1 MNVVKTLI
9 VYGTRKGM
17 TTETVSVI
25 AGILKDR
32 FSHSVDIAE
41 TRQVRYYKKRIHEY
55 DNIIIGTS
63 IVSDRWKSRILSL
76 AKRNIFE
83 NKQVAIF
90 VTAGGTLNKVK
101 KYGIT
106 KEAAINEAIEK
117 YIEKYIKKFK
127 FTPISK
133 GAFGGRVI
141 KRGIEKY
148 NSWNKED
155 IINWTTDLGDKLSEQ
170 KRST

>member
-1 MNVVKTLI
+1 MNVIKTLI

-25 AGILKDR
+25 AGILKDK
-32 FSHSVDIAE
+32 FSHIVDIAE
-41 TRQVRYYKKRIHEY
+41 TKQMRNYKKRIHEY

-63 IVSDRWKSRILSL
+63 IVSDRWKSRILSF
-76 AKRNIFE
+76 AKQDIFE
-83 NKQVAIF
+83 NKPVAIF
-90 VTAGGTLNKVK
+90 VTAGGTLNKVN

-141 KRGIEKY
+141 KRGAEKY

-155 IINWTTDLGDKLSEQ
+155 IINWTIDLGEKLN
-170 KRST
+170 K